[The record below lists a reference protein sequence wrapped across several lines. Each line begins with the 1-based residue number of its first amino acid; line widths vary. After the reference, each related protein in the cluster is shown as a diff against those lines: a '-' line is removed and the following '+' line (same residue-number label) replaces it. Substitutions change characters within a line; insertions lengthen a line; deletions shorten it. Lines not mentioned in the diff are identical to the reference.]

1 MSSADAG
8 RTLPP
13 DPSVPGLWWLHRKGR
28 VGWSGWTT
36 AEWDASLKVWML
48 AGYPMHPHTAH
59 AAGWRCIT
67 EAVPPEGAQP
77 SGSRA
82 GLEELRHRIKLAVA
96 ALNQAPDLPDGR
108 VTRAQ
113 ADAMRLANV
122 LAWTF
127 LTDGQDPPSKRRASE
142 APETPSDAA

>member
-13 DPSVPGLWWLHRKGR
+13 DPSVPGLWWVFREASGHWR
-28 VGWSGWTT
+28 VWQWRC
-36 AEWDASLKVWML
+36 L
-48 AGYPMHPHTAH
+48 ARMWAAPGCFLEPWEAH
-59 AAGWRCIT
+59 DDGWRCVA

-96 ALNQAPDLPDGR
+96 ALNQSPDLLDGR